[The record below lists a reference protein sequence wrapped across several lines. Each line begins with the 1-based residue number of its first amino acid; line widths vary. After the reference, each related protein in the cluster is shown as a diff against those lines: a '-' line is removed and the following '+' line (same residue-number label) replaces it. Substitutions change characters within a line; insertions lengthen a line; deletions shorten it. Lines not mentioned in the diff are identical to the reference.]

1 MVDLHSDASV
11 ASDFHGA
18 DGEFDGAIYSEGMI
32 RRYLKIFDD
41 RAIFEEPP
49 LTPLPPA
56 VHYFAPDSRLRL
68 KIGNSSQVT
77 QLNLSSLIHSLKTN
91 IPSSIATKTRLSR
104 TIKTTKTKGTVS
116 KVIRHIF
123 WIHSNPRSKNRIGQ
137 FNPFIRS
144 DPFQQSFLTRISPPR
159 WSNDAFV
166 TNPTELTLTSDSVS
180 QPDACCSRKENDK
193 LHWSLL
199 RKSC

>member
-1 MVDLHSDASV
+1 M
-11 ASDFHGA
+11 
-18 DGEFDGAIYSEGMI
+18 
-32 RRYLKIFDD
+32 
-41 RAIFEEPP
+41 
-49 LTPLPPA
+49 TPLPPP

-91 IPSSIATKTRLSR
+91 IPSSLATKTRLSR

-123 WIHSNPRSKNRIGQ
+123 WIHCNPRSKNRIGQ

-180 QPDACCSRKENDK
+180 QPDACCSRKENDS
-193 LHWSLL
+193 LH
-199 RKSC
+199 

>member
-11 ASDFHGA
+11 ALDIHGA
-18 DGEFDGAIYSEGMI
+18 DDGEFDGAIYSEGMI

-49 LTPLPPA
+49 LRPLPPP

-104 TIKTTKTKGTVS
+104 TMKTHQDQGHGV
-116 KVIRHIF
+116 
-123 WIHSNPRSKNRIGQ
+123 
-137 FNPFIRS
+137 
-144 DPFQQSFLTRISPPR
+144 
-159 WSNDAFV
+159 
-166 TNPTELTLTSDSVS
+166 
-180 QPDACCSRKENDK
+180 
-193 LHWSLL
+193 
-199 RKSC
+199 

>member
-11 ASDFHGA
+11 AFDFDGA
-18 DGEFDGAIYSEGMI
+18 DDGEFDGAIYSEGMI

-77 QLNLSSLIHSLKTN
+77 QLNLSSLIHFLKTN
-91 IPSSIATKTRLSR
+91 IPSSIVTKTRLSR
-104 TIKTTKTKGTVS
+104 TMKTHQDQGHGV
-116 KVIRHIF
+116 
-123 WIHSNPRSKNRIGQ
+123 
-137 FNPFIRS
+137 
-144 DPFQQSFLTRISPPR
+144 
-159 WSNDAFV
+159 
-166 TNPTELTLTSDSVS
+166 
-180 QPDACCSRKENDK
+180 
-193 LHWSLL
+193 
-199 RKSC
+199 

>member
-1 MVDLHSDASV
+1 
-11 ASDFHGA
+11 
-18 DGEFDGAIYSEGMI
+18 MI

-49 LTPLPPA
+49 LRPLPPP
-56 VHYFAPDSRLRL
+56 VHYFAPDSRLCL
-68 KIGNSSQVT
+68 KIGNSSQVI

-91 IPSSIATKTRLSR
+91 IPSSIVTKTRLSR
-104 TIKTTKTKGTVS
+104 TIKTTKTEGTVSKTTKTKGTVS

-180 QPDACCSRKENDK
+180 QPDACCSRKENDS